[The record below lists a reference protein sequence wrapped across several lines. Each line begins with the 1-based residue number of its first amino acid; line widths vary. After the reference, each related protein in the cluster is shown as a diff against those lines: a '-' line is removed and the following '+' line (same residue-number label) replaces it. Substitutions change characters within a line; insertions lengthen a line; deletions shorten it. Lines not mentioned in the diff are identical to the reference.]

1 MPDDDEAVGAVVAP
15 SPTVPT
21 LDRSVAFWLRA
32 YPRRWRAVRAAEVAA
47 VLIDIA
53 GPGARRLDAAAAV
66 GLLRGGWATRR
77 REHPTLGVYLSYRL
91 RERPIQASCREWAR
105 DDIEGSW
112 FPVRRG
118 IGASWFF
125 WLFGVIHLLA
135 GSPSW
140 FWFLGPLGMVAAAC
154 MLPHRMRSSQARRH
168 LALRAGE
175 RVVPGALIEGL
186 GPRRRL
192 DARGTLS
199 ASAVVLAGAAGVGI
213 AAVWVRPPMLVAT
226 GVAAVVG
233 LALVPLVRHRLRR
246 LITACPPQPHRDLV
260 ARRPRAWA
268 GIVAAAVVVVATLGV
283 LAGGL
288 WFTGTRRLLLEL
300 SGLLG
305 PLALLALPGVVAAA
319 VIVRRGGA
327 AASGLSVSD
336 VRTIVLLGRAPMV
349 DETRLGL
356 VRVDGAG
363 AAGALPAGQA
373 VTITYL
379 VEERPPRRRLEARG
393 ALTAALVVVAA
404 AAAAW
409 TPAALIGPTAL
420 HLVSCATS
428 TEPGAARCSQLVA
441 TPMGDARGVV
451 VLALVVTA
459 ALGLACVPL
468 VRSRLVRLA
477 PVAPEQ
483 PHRVLVD
490 LPAWVRVAAV
500 VAAAVVVVEAVL
512 EATGRFGVVA
522 AAVLGPLA
530 LIVLPGL
537 VVASQLVRDLPDARG
552 LAGSDVLAMALLG
565 RVPDVDR
572 LSRSVTLATGAVP
585 VGTVLPALPLELPSR
600 AAEIET
606 TVPSPFRPRGL
617 PS

>member
-1 MPDDDEAVGAVVAP
+1 MPDDDEAAGAVIAP
-15 SPTVPT
+15 SPTVPR

-53 GPGARRLDAAAAV
+53 DPGAHRLDTAAAV
-66 GLLRGGWATRR
+66 GLLRGGWATRW
-77 REHPTLGVYLSYRL
+77 REHPPLGVYLSYRL
-91 RERPIQASCREWAR
+91 RERPIQASYREWAR

-118 IGASWFF
+118 IGVSWFF
-125 WLFGVIHLLA
+125 WVFGVIHLLA

-140 FWFLGPLGMVAAAC
+140 FWFLAPLGMVASAC
-154 MLPHRMRSSQARRH
+154 MLPHRMRSLQARRH

-199 ASAVVLAGAAGVGI
+199 ASAVVLAAAAGVGI
-213 AAVWVRPPMLVAT
+213 AAVWMRPPMLVAP

-233 LALVPLVRHRLRR
+233 VPLVRHRLRR
-246 LITACPPQPHRDLV
+246 LLAACAPQPHRDLV
-260 ARRPRAWA
+260 TRGRAPGRA
-268 GIVAAAVVVVATLGV
+268 VIVSAAVVVIATLVV
-283 LAGGL
+283 LAGAM
-288 WFTGTRRLLLEL
+288 WFTGTSRLLLEL
-300 SGLLG
+300 AGLLG
-305 PLALLALPGVVAAA
+305 PLALLALPGVAAAA

-336 VRTIVLLGRAPMV
+336 VRTIVLLGRVPRV
-349 DETRLGL
+349 DETRLAL
-356 VRVDGAG
+356 VRVDGAV
-363 AAGALPAGQA
+363 AA

-379 VEERPPRRRLEARG
+379 IEERPPRRRLEARG

-490 LPAWVRVAAV
+490 LSAWVRVAAV

-512 EATGRFGVVA
+512 EATGRFGVAA

-530 LIVLPGL
+530 LLVLPGL

-572 LSRSVTLATGAVP
+572 RSRSVTLATGAVS